1 MRLAMIKVDKKTD
14 PRTAYRNALELGLI
28 APDQKQ
34 FEVVGKLQD
43 LHERL
48 LAGPV
53 ETDEPS
59 AGGGFLAGLFGRHA
73 EPKEVSRLPGLY
85 LWGGVG
91 RGKTLLCDLFFDGL
105 PFEQKR
111 RIHFHRFM
119 REVHEGLARISNQ
132 TSPLEVLSEE
142 LARDMRVLV
151 LDEMHVNDIADAMLM
166 SGLLNGLYSRGVTLV
181 TTSNFQPDDLY
192 RDGLQRARFLPAIE
206 LLKDNSEVVFL
217 GGDLDY
223 RLRALQNADIYYT
236 PDDERAENGMR
247 AYFQEVVSANDSVEN
262 KTIRINDRDLSTVL
276 WSDSVVWVTFDEL
289 CNTARSTDDYI
300 EIAEQFHTVMISG
313 IPAMDNSTS
322 DMARRFINLI
332 DEFYDRSVKIVVSAA
347 QTPANLYTGDRLAF
361 EFDRTRSR
369 LTEMQSSDYL
379 AQQHRP

>member
-1 MRLAMIKVDKKTD
+1 MIKFDKKTD

-48 LAGPV
+48 LASPQAAA
-53 ETDEPS
+53 ESS
-59 AGGGFLAGLFGRHA
+59 AGGGFFSSLFGKPSA
-73 EPKEVSRLPGLY
+73 PKETPRLPGLY

-105 PFEQKR
+105 PFDEKR

-119 REVHEGLARISNQ
+119 REVHEGLAQISNE
-132 TSPLEVLSEE
+132 TSPLEILSEQ

-166 SGLLNGLYSRGVTLV
+166 SGLLNGLYSRGVTIV

-206 LLKDNSEVVFL
+206 LLKENSEVVFL

-236 PDDERAENGMR
+236 PDDERAENGMK
-247 AYFQEVVSANDSVEN
+247 AYFQEVVSANDSIEK
-262 KTIRINDRDLSTVL
+262 KTITINDRDLATVM
-276 WSDSVVWVTFDEL
+276 WSDSVVWVTFDEM

-300 EIAEQFHTVMISG
+300 EIAEQFHTVLISG

-322 DMARRFINLI
+322 DMTRRFINMI

-347 QTPANLYTGDRLAF
+347 RSPADLYTGDRLAF

>member
-1 MRLAMIKVDKKTD
+1 MIKADKNTD
-14 PRTAYRNALELGLI
+14 PRTAYRNALDLGLI

-48 LAGPV
+48 VASP
-53 ETDEPS
+53 PAAKKS
-59 AGGGFLAGLFGRHA
+59 NAGGGFFSSLFAKPTAVEPARRLA
-73 EPKEVSRLPGLY
+73 GLY

-119 REVHEGLARISNQ
+119 REVREGLAKIANEA
-132 TSPLEVLSEE
+132 SPLEILSEE
-142 LARDMRVLV
+142 LASNMRVLV

-166 SGLLNGLYSRGVTLV
+166 SGLLHGLYSRGVTLV

-206 LLKDNSEVVFL
+206 LLKENSEVVFL

-236 PDDERAENGMR
+236 PAD
-247 AYFQEVVSANDSVEN
+247 
-262 KTIRINDRDLSTVL
+262 
-276 WSDSVVWVTFDEL
+276 
-289 CNTARSTDDYI
+289 AR
-300 EIAEQFHTVMISG
+300 
-313 IPAMDNSTS
+313 N
-322 DMARRFINLI
+322 R
-332 DEFYDRSVKIVVSAA
+332 
-347 QTPANLYTGDRLAF
+347 
-361 EFDRTRSR
+361 
-369 LTEMQSSDYL
+369 
-379 AQQHRP
+379 

>member
-1 MRLAMIKVDKKTD
+1 MIKADTNTD
-14 PRTAYRNALELGLI
+14 PRTAYRNALDLGLI

-48 LAGPV
+48 IASPV
-53 ETDEPS
+53 PAAKS
-59 AGGGFLAGLFGRHA
+59 SSGGGFFVSLFA
-73 EPKEVSRLPGLY
+73 KPAAATIAQRLPGLY

-105 PFEQKR
+105 PFAQKR

-119 REVHEGLARISNQ
+119 REVHEGLAKIANEA
-132 TSPLEVLSEE
+132 SPLDILSEE
-142 LARDMRVLV
+142 LAKEMRVLV

-166 SGLLNGLYSRGVTLV
+166 SGLLHGLYSRGVTLV
-181 TTSNFQPDDLY
+181 TTSNFPPDDLY

-206 LLKDNSEVVFL
+206 ALKENSEVVFL

-223 RLRALQNADIYYT
+223 RLRALQNADIYHS
-236 PDDERAENGMR
+236 PADSLAQSGMR
-247 AYFQEVVSANDSVEN
+247 AYYQEVVSASDSVDG
-262 KTIRINDRDLSTVL
+262 KTIVINNRDLSTVV
-276 WSDSVVWVTFDEL
+276 WSESVMWATFDEL
-289 CNTARSTDDYI
+289 CDSPRSTDDYI
-300 EIAEQFHTVMISG
+300 EIAEQFHTVLISD
-313 IPAMDNSTS
+313 IPVMDNTAS
-322 DMARRFINLI
+322 DMARRFINMI

-347 QTPANLYTGDRLAF
+347 AAPADLYVGDRLTF
-361 EFDRTRSR
+361 EFDRTQSR

>member
-1 MRLAMIKVDKKTD
+1 MIKADKNTD
-14 PRTAYRNALELGLI
+14 PRTAYRNALDLGLI

-48 LAGPV
+48 LAKPQSRV
-53 ETDEPS
+53 EP
-59 AGGGFLAGLFGRHA
+59 AGKGGFLSGLFGKPA
-73 EPKEVSRLPGLY
+73 AAPEQQRLPGLY

-105 PFEQKR
+105 PFEEKR

-119 REVHEGLARISNQ
+119 REVHEGLARIGNE
-132 TSPLEVLSEE
+132 TSPLEILSQA
-142 LARDMRVLV
+142 LAKDMRVLV

-166 SGLLNGLYSRGVTLV
+166 SGLLHGLYSRGVTLV

-206 LLKDNSEVVFL
+206 LLKKNSDVVFL

-236 PDDERAENGMR
+236 PADALAENGMR
-247 AYFQEVVSANDSVEN
+247 AYFQEVVSAGDSVGE
-262 KTIRINDRDLSTVL
+262 KKIVINSRDLVTVL
-276 WSDSVVWVTFDEL
+276 WSESVLWATFDEL
-289 CNTARSTDDYI
+289 CNTPRSTDDYI
-300 EIAEQFHTVMISG
+300 EIAEQFHTVMISH
-313 IPAMDNSTS
+313 IPVMDNSTS
-322 DMARRFINLI
+322 DMARRFINMI
-332 DEFYDRSVKIVVSAA
+332 DEFYDRGVKVVVSAA
-347 QTPANLYTGDRLAF
+347 DIPANLYTGDRLAF
-361 EFDRTRSR
+361 EFDRTQSR
-369 LTEMQSSDYL
+369 LTEMQSSEYL